1 MECVAVLSGWSQF
14 GRRNCPIRRV
24 CSPSRWDGLQFVC
37 RRYNL
42 DVTVRVGRGSKA
54 HWRSGDL
61 KFRIESKGNRDQL
74 TAAFKHIAI
83 GLCDI
88 GDEDDPGPKYVSD
101 PVLLPDGLTF
111 WVDSPD
117 APDAMIDQIIAT
129 VLDGLV
135 EAGIDARISAP
146 VELPSSPPEP
156 RVCVV
161 AVPSPPG
168 SADQPVE
175 IPSWQIDRAVGWV
188 LAGNPSLVWVGTA
201 ASSLALTAE
210 AAVTLLSEWL
220 ATGREVYLAADVDG
234 DRRGATVNLPASR
247 DSYVL
252 PHISLSLCGTSTQE
266 DLDRSFERIIDEGRA
281 LADGSCWVFA
291 TVEREVMTLVPRPE
305 PTWGGEPRARD
316 AFVALGE
323 GIFDAS
329 PWQLLSTPVAAKLP
343 DALAQFANFDST
355 RRELRLGTL
364 DDWMRDDQ
372 WGYRYGT
379 PFRRSMRRAL
389 GGALLTQDR
398 AWGACR
404 DLGRVL
410 WADEK
415 ETDVDSVPLVG
426 SESPHP
432 TLGVSPLQLVSV
444 LRHEPFSDDSFG
456 LPGALRGWL
465 RQLAERLPTSELH
478 RLRPIATA
486 IADNVITDDRQV
498 RRTLA
503 DWLIRTAAPDLL
515 DVAGVGDSET
525 LRRLGSLTE
534 GFQPLDHCRSVL
546 EVLSALQ
553 VELAQRTPIRNDPNE
568 LVLRSVRA
576 VEMATERAATELDF
590 ASNSQA
596 NNKVGTAVSSLT
608 RSPMEADNDL
618 ARRVWGA
625 GAIEVGTAAFFEAD
639 WSARL
644 SRPRNASAWSK
655 AIDAVEDVDEWRKSC
670 DAAVIALM
678 QESDAARAWDVA
690 IDAAQAAAPEYWRAR
705 LGSIR
710 DQLGEEALAIGWE
723 AGRRRMQEIHLDTRL
738 SAALAAAAV
747 PAALVF
753 EMAAMLAHAEGEDAA
768 IAETLWSDLDLLVA
782 GLTEID

>member
-1 MECVAVLSGWSQF
+1 M
-14 GRRNCPIRRV
+14 
-24 CSPSRWDGLQFVC
+24 
-37 RRYNL
+37 
-42 DVTVRVGRGSKA
+42 TVRVGRGSKA

-61 KFRIESKGNRDQL
+61 RFRIESKGNRDQL
-74 TAAFKHIAI
+74 TATFKHIAI

-129 VLDGLV
+129 VLEGLV
-135 EAGIDARISAP
+135 ETGIDARISAP
-146 VELPSSPPEP
+146 VEFPSSPPAP

-168 SADQPVE
+168 TADQPVE
-175 IPSWQIDRAVGWV
+175 IPGWQIDRAVGWV
-188 LAGNPSLVWVGTA
+188 LAEKPGSVWVGTA
-201 ASSLALTAE
+201 ASALSLPAE
-210 AAVTLLSEWL
+210 AAVNVLRDWL
-220 ATGREVYLAADVDG
+220 GTGREVYLAADVDG
-234 DRRGATVNLPASR
+234 DRRGATMNCPEPR

-252 PHISLSLCGTSTQE
+252 PHISLSLCGSSTQE

-291 TVEREVMTLVPRPE
+291 TVEREVMTLVPNPA
-305 PTWGGEPRARD
+305 PTWVGEPQPRD
-316 AFVALGE
+316 AFVALE
-323 GIFDAS
+323 VGIFDAS
-329 PWQLLSTPVAAKLP
+329 PWQLLTAPIAAKLP
-343 DALAQFANFDST
+343 DSLPPAAKFDRV
-355 RRELRLGTL
+355 RRELRLGTI
-364 DDWMRDDQ
+364 DDWLRDDQ
-372 WGYRYGT
+372 WGCPLGT
-379 PFRRSMRRAL
+379 TFRRSMRHAL
-389 GGALLTQDR
+389 GNALLTQDR
-398 AWGACR
+398 AWEAVQGVDSASS
-404 DLGRVL
+404 VT
-410 WADEK
+410 EK

-444 LRHEPFSDDSFG
+444 LRHEPFSDDPFS

-465 RQLAERLPTSELH
+465 RQLAERLPTSEL
-478 RLRPIATA
+478 RWLRPIAIA

-534 GFQPLDHCRSVL
+534 GFQPLDPCRSVL

-553 VELAQRTPIRNDPNE
+553 VELAQRTPIRNDPDDQ
-568 LVLRSVRA
+568 VLRVARA

-596 NNKVGTAVSSLT
+596 NNKVGTAVSSLI

-644 SRPRNASAWSK
+644 SRPRNASVWSK
-655 AIDAVEDVDEWRKSC
+655 AIDAVEDGVEWGKSSV
-670 DAAVIALM
+670 AAVIALM

-710 DQLGEEALAIGWE
+710 DQLGEEALEIGWE

-738 SAALAAAAV
+738 SAAFAAAAV

-768 IAETLWSDLDLLVA
+768 IAETLWGDLDLLVA